1 MGITSGQH
9 RDGAGSAASTGV
21 HLASTHAAPPA
32 SVRSSIDQTR
42 RATHGPAAVHAA
54 RLRQLADRGAGVVAA
69 RAGYRADV
77 AGCSRLRGLAF
88 GACLA
93 LLGVTAC
100 GGEDGARSGSG
111 GSGGGCDGS
120 GASCPRPR
128 YPVRF
133 QLVDQGAPTDAE
145 QRRRAGLIAS
155 GALEGVQDLLFLQRA
170 HGRP

>member
-1 MGITSGQH
+1 MGNTSGQH
-9 RDGAGSAASTGV
+9 RDGAGSAASTGE
-21 HLASTHAAPPA
+21 HPASTHAAPPA

-69 RAGYRADV
+69 LAGYRADV
-77 AGCSRLRGLAF
+77 AGCSRLRGWPSALVSHCWESRRVAVKMALVRVQ
-88 GACLA
+88 GA
-93 LLGVTAC
+93 VV
-100 GGEDGARSGSG
+100 
-111 GSGGGCDGS
+111 GGCDGS